1 VDRRPKQVGDALG
14 LAVTEPSMRLSRVS
28 AFRLIVA
35 LFTGAAC
42 RSEVAS
48 PRTLVDPA
56 LPTARS
62 AADSIP
68 TQADADAISSNIVTV
83 HLPYGTMADPGFMT
97 SDVTSPDYYTVSTYN
112 RTGDGANW
120 TGHWV
125 AAEAF
130 RYAVTGSAD
139 ALSNVQRGVNGL
151 QSLIEVTSPAAPGL
165 LARSWLPQNS
175 PYLPKIQTDEGHNGM
190 YASSYGGQ
198 AVYWIGSTSRDQ
210 YSGVFFGLAVAY
222 DLVPDATLRA
232 QIASL
237 VTRMLDNLLAHSWNV
252 VMPNGSIS
260 TTFVGRSEQQLTLLQ
275 IGRHVNT
282 AKYTTKYQTFRSS
295 NSGGTGTAIS
305 IDCLDTYKS
314 YYKFNLDYINLFDLI
329 RLEEPTSTYRSR
341 YVSAYSTLRRCT
353 GSHQN
358 AHFNMVDRSINGA
371 NTTRDADTQRLLGE
385 WLKRSRRAPY
395 TDVSGKYA
403 VCGTNR
409 ACSPVPVPDRPN
421 TDFLWQRSP
430 LLLYGGG
437 DTTVETAGI
446 DYVLPYWMARYYNVL
461 TS

>member
-1 VDRRPKQVGDALG
+1 
-14 LAVTEPSMRLSRVS
+14 MRLT
-28 AFRLIVA
+28 RLSLAIVA
-35 LFTGAAC
+35 LPIVAIGC
-42 RSEVAS
+42 RSELAAPTAKS
-48 PRTLVDPA
+48 PAGPI
-56 LPTARS
+56 ARS
-62 AADSIP
+62 AADGIP
-68 TQADADAISSNIVTV
+68 TQADADAISANIVHW
-83 HLPYGTMADPGFMT
+83 HLPYGTMADPGFVT
-97 SDVTSPDYYTVSTYN
+97 SDPTSPDYYTVSTYN

-120 TGHWV
+120 TGHWL
-125 AAEAF
+125 AAESF

-139 ALSNVQRGVNGL
+139 ALANVQRGVDGI
-151 QSLIEVTSPAAPGL
+151 QSLVDVTSPLAPGL
-165 LARSWLPQNS
+165 LARSWLPQSS

-190 YASSYGGQ
+190 YGSSYGGQ
-198 AVYWIGSTSRDQ
+198 SVYWIGSTSRDQ

-222 DLVPDATLRA
+222 DMVPDATLRDR
-232 QIASL
+232 IAAL

-260 TTFVGRSEQQLTLLQ
+260 TTFIGRSEQQLTLLQ
-275 IGRHVNT
+275 IGRHVNPG
-282 AKYTTKYQTFRSS
+282 KYLTRYQNLRSS
-295 NSGGTGTAIS
+295 NSSSAGTAIS

-329 RLEEPTSTYRSR
+329 RLEEPTSTYRTR
-341 YVSAYSTLRRCT
+341 YVSAYGTLRRCT

-358 AHFNMVDRSINGA
+358 AHFNMIDRSVNGA
-371 NTTRDADTQRLLGE
+371 SSTRDADTRLFLGQ
-385 WLKRSRRAPY
+385 WLQRSRRAFY

-403 VCGTNR
+403 VCGTNK
-409 ACSPVPVPDRPN
+409 ACSPVPIPDRPN

-446 DYVLPYWMARYYNVL
+446 DFVLPYWMGRYYGVI